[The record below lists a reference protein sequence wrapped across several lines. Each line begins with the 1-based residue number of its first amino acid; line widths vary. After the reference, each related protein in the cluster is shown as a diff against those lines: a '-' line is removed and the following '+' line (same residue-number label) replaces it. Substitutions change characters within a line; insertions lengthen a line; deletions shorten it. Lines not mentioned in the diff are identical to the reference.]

1 MNSMRIAKNAYELQ
15 YKWSEKN
22 EMCWALQVKQL
33 LLSYGFGHVWFAQ
46 GVGNFDMFLR
56 VFKQRCND
64 IFIQDWSS
72 NMENMSRIQFL
83 CQIKENF
90 KVEPYLF
97 SVRPRKYCIWLT
109 KLRLGALNIKCNT
122 DRYKNIPYEER
133 ICSLCTMNKIEDEYH
148 HCVECPK
155 FDKIREKY
163 LPEWFNNCSRECFLW
178 SGLAQ
183 W

>member
-1 MNSMRIAKNAYELQ
+1 MLFWGELGRTNLITLRYTNIIRYWLKLVQMNSIRIAKNAYELQ
-15 YKWSEKN
+15 YKWAEKN

-46 GVGNFDMFLR
+46 GVGNIDMFLH

-64 IFIQDWSS
+64 IFIQGWSS
-72 NMENMSRIQFL
+72 KMENISRIHFL

-109 KLRLGALNIKCNT
+109 KLILGALNIKCNT

-133 ICSLCTMNKIEDEYH
+133 ICSLCTMNKIED
-148 HCVECPK
+148 
-155 FDKIREKY
+155 
-163 LPEWFNNCSRECFLW
+163 
-178 SGLAQ
+178 
-183 W
+183 